1 MQELPIIVDSLK
13 SQKFELAVHQCKA
26 ALSINNHPQLHLF
39 LGIAYGELGKINE
52 ARPCF
57 NKLIAHFPKNLEIQF
72 NYALILEK
80 NNLLNEAI
88 KHYETCLLLDQ
99 NHLLALRNLSF
110 LYFKQQNFYGALKHI
125 NNLLK
130 FQQND
135 PFLHNL
141 KGLVHMDLKQTNLA
155 IPCFNTALTLKPNE
169 AEYLFNKATAQAL
182 SGHNSELKDTLE
194 KITEIRTNEA
204 LSFVASIYEKSN
216 LLDDALKVINK
227 GFEKYKDS
235 PELYLTH
242 AKILKQKKLY
252 QEALGSLDK
261 IQTFPN
267 SQFQQESLYEK
278 AGLHDKLKNYSEA
291 WKFAAL
297 ANNESLKDW
306 QNIHPEK
313 DNYNQVCYEIKD
325 CIKKFSTS
333 KIKSINE
340 DLNRDIAF
348 ILGFTRSGTTLIDSI
363 LSSHS
368 EIEVLEE
375 IPLIRDL
382 TNQFPKSSPAVHFN
396 QLLNAS
402 NEQKLQLRKRY
413 FEQIPKYLTLSDSQL
428 VIDKSPL
435 NTSLVAFIKTIFPEA
450 KIIFS
455 IRHPLDVCV
464 SCFFQQFE
472 FNSYMTNMVSPT
484 KIAHTYDAILSVWKQ
499 SVEKFNIDVH
509 YQRYESLVTDFESQ
523 SKALVDYIGLEWQ
536 DQMLNFQTSLKSRAV
551 IPNPSYNQ
559 VSQPIYQ
566 TAKNRYK
573 NYQTHLNEA
582 IDILEP
588 WFQYFDY
595 KI

>member
-1 MQELPIIVDSLK
+1 MQQLSIIVDLLK
-13 SQKFELAVHQCKA
+13 NQQFELAVQQCKA

-39 LGIAYGELGKINE
+39 LGIAYGELGRINE

-57 NKLIAHFPKNLEIQF
+57 NKLISHFPKNLEIQF

-88 KHYETCLLLDQ
+88 GHYETCLSLDP
-99 NHLLALRNLSF
+99 NHLLSLRNLSF
-110 LYFKQQNFYGALKHI
+110 LYFKQQNFYPALKHI
-125 NNLLK
+125 NHLLK

-141 KGLVHMDLKQTNLA
+141 KGLVHMDLKQTNIA
-155 IPCFNTALTLKPNE
+155 IDCFNTALNLKPNE

-182 SGHNSELKDTLE
+182 SGHNSKLKDTLE
-194 KITEIRTNEA
+194 KITKIGTNEA
-204 LSFVASIYEKSN
+204 ISFVASIYEKSN
-216 LLDDALKVINK
+216 LLDESLKVINE
-227 GFEKYKDS
+227 GLEKYKNS

-252 QEALGSLDK
+252 DEALSSLNK

-278 AGLHDKLKNYSEA
+278 AGLHDKLKNYAKA
-291 WKFAAL
+291 WQVATI
-297 ANNESLKDW
+297 ANKESLKDW

-313 DNYNQVCYEIKD
+313 DTYNQVCYEIKD
-325 CIKKFSTS
+325 CINKFDTS
-333 KIKSINE
+333 KINPIN
-340 DLNRDIAF
+340 DSLNRDIAF

-382 TNQFPKSSPAVHFN
+382 TNQFQKSSPTVHFN
-396 QLLNAS
+396 QLLS
-402 NEQKLQLRKRY
+402 VTNEQKIHLRKRY
-413 FEQIPKYLTLSDSQL
+413 FEQMPKYLTLSNSRL
-428 VIDKSPL
+428 LIDKSPL

-484 KIAHTYDAILSVWKQ
+484 KIAYTYDAILSVWKQ

-523 SKALVDYIGLEWQ
+523 SKALVDYTGLDWQ
-536 DQMLNFQTSLKSRAV
+536 DQMLNFQSSLKSRAV

-573 NYQTHLNEA
+573 NYQTHLGEA
-582 IDILEP
+582 IEILEP

-595 KI
+595 KV